1 MDNITG
7 VILAGGLARRMGGV
21 DKGLML
27 LNERP
32 MISYITEILQPQ
44 VTQMY
49 INANRNQDEYQAIT
63 QHTIISDNI
72 EGFAGP
78 LAGMACGLQ
87 TANTPLVAF
96 VPCDSPFL
104 APDVITRL
112 QQGLIENNADISV
125 AHDGKRLQPVFV
137 LMKVSL
143 LDSMLCFLNAGE
155 RKIDKWYAQHA
166 MVEVDFSDTPRMFIN
181 INTPEEKA
189 RVLETL

>member
-1 MDNITG
+1 MDTITG
-7 VILAGGLARRMGGV
+7 VILAGGLARRMGGI
-21 DKGLML
+21 DKGLISL
-27 LNERP
+27 HDRP
-32 MISYITEILQPQ
+32 MISYIADVLQPQ
-44 VTQMY
+44 VAQMY
-49 INANRNQDEYQAIT
+49 VNANRHQDEYQVIT
-63 QHTIISDNI
+63 QQPVISDKI
-72 EGFAGP
+72 EGYAGP

-87 TANTPLVAF
+87 AATTPLVAF

-104 APDVITRL
+104 ASDVIARL
-112 QQGLIENNADISV
+112 HQGLIENKADISV

-166 MVEVDFSDTPRMFIN
+166 MVEVDFSDTLRMFIN